1 MIGYLRFVLR
11 RRFAREP
18 ATSLLTVAGVALGA
32 GSVVTVQVL
41 TEGAVAAFDAT
52 VELLAGDADALV
64 LGHGGKVDESL
75 YPVVLGTEG
84 VAWASPLLEGSVVAR
99 QAGEQDL
106 RRRVPLYGVD
116 LLSPVDGPLHP
127 SSAGESP
134 RSTPADGVQTPDRAH
149 ASSSDLLRAAASA
162 DLARTLGVGVGDTVE
177 VARGPAWAPVA
188 LDRVLDA
195 TSLAS
200 AQGPLLIMDIADAQN
215 TLGGADW
222 ISRVN
227 VRFRPDVP
235 ADTVRRRLASRLD
248 GRALVSSPGGQRAE
262 ARRLLSA
269 FRVNLSA
276 LAFTSV
282 FVGLFLVYGTT
293 RASLARRRHE
303 TGLLRS
309 LGATRSQVLGATLAE
324 AGVLGVAGAALGVP
338 LGYAVA
344 LANLDSV
351 SGTVTDLYLLS
362 AIRSLEVPP
371 RVWLLALTGG
381 VLGTIAGAAGPAAE
395 VCLAPAADLLSDRR
409 ARVRWR
415 SVSKTLWRAGWAV
428 LALLLTWFAFG
439 GHRWRHAGF
448 VLAAGIMVWTALAA
462 PAFVTGLCRL
472 AGRSRG
478 FGWRF
483 ALGGLPVRLHTSGV
497 AVAGVAVAFAMLVGT
512 TVMVGS
518 FRDTFRAWLD
528 ATMQADVYVS
538 GAAWTGAT
546 DQGGVHGDL
555 LDQLR
560 RLPGVAAV
568 GRLRGFHGYAD
579 DLPVALRGIDARPI
593 GTTGAPGATGMRYR
607 DRMLLKEG
615 DSETVVAELADGA
628 VAVSE
633 PLARRAGVGRG
644 DSILVRTTSGA
655 VRAAVAGVYY
665 QYGTDRGS
673 VSMDLAT
680 METWFGPGAPH
691 GVAIYLDRDRR
702 AGAGSDGSSE
712 RARATTGTSNGAS
725 AGDGAG
731 TSNGASAGDG
741 AGTGNG
747 ASAGD
752 GASVGGAQA
761 SVVQAVRQ
769 AAAPYPV
776 VVRTHGALRADA
788 LRVFDQTFAV
798 TLLLQAMALAVAAA
812 GVALSLLVMAR
823 EEAWDTAT
831 CRALGATRGQVF
843 RFHLG
848 KGAGLAG
855 IGGVLGAAGGGGL
868 AAVLIYVTNRAYF
881 GWTVQFGVPAFSLAQ
896 QCAFLLLTA
905 VAASWWPAFRASG
918 GGGAGARRSAMAAA
932 VAALALAACSPPPES
947 DSDPPGGPSAL
958 PDAVAEGWL
967 AADPNYSWSFPDD
980 HGPHFG
986 YKTEWWYFTGV
997 LSARPLAATGR
1008 PMSDVDAGA
1017 SSDGDSGEGAP
1028 ERDGKLREQVESSRG
1043 HVEIPREL
1051 GYQFTIFKIGLRPPG
1066 PDRDAHLPTSAPA
1079 SRSRWTASSLLL
1091 GHMAVSDP
1099 AGDTHVF
1106 SEVLYRAGLL
1116 APGEPTPTAD
1126 PGSTADPTASADP
1139 SSTADPTPS
1148 SRPSS
1153 NPAALAGGPLLAG
1166 FGAAFGA
1173 SGNASRVPIA
1183 WSRGPPGTSS
1193 PWRLDLQGAGFAI
1206 AGADDA
1212 AELALSLVVRPTRPV
1227 VFQGP
1232 NGYSRKSAEPG
1243 RASMYYS
1250 RPRLATT
1257 GTVQLGAM
1265 RYAVAGASWM
1275 DHEFSSEPLA
1285 PEQVGWDWLSL
1296 RMNNGVDV
1304 TVFQLRRSDGR
1315 TDYQAATLAT
1325 SSDPPRHLPREEWS
1339 MAPGA
1344 TWTSPATGATYP
1356 VEWTVALPGRIGR
1369 IVVRAAF
1376 SSQEN
1381 VSLRVANLHY
1391 WEGMV
1396 RAFGPDGLQVGQGY
1410 LEMTGYGEGSRPAL

>member
-1 MIGYLRFVLR
+1 M
-11 RRFAREP
+11 
-18 ATSLLTVAGVALGA
+18 SLLTLAGVALGT

-52 VELLAGDADALV
+52 VDLLAGDADALV
-64 LGHGGKVDESL
+64 LGHGGKLDESL

-84 VAWASPLLEGSVVAR
+84 VAWASPLLEGSVVVRRAD
-99 QAGEQDL
+99 GEDL
-106 RRRVPLYGVD
+106 PRPVPLYGVD
-116 LLSPVDGPLHP
+116 LLSPVASPLYP
-127 SSAGESP
+127 SSARESSESP
-134 RSTPADGVQTPDRAH
+134 PGMSANGVQPPDRAQP
-149 ASSSDLLRAAASA
+149 SSSDLFRAAASA
-162 DLARTLGVGVGDTVE
+162 DLARTLGVGAGDTVE
-177 VARGPAWAPVA
+177 VAQGPAWTPVA
-188 LDRVLDA
+188 LDRVLDP
-195 TSLAS
+195 TSRAS
-200 AQGPLLIMDIADAQN
+200 AEGPLLVMDIADAQDL
-215 TLGGADW
+215 LGGADW

-293 RASLARRRHE
+293 RASLSRRRRE

-338 LGYAVA
+338 LGYAAA

-362 AIRSLEVPP
+362 AIRSLDVPP
-371 RVWLLALTGG
+371 HVWLLALAGG
-381 VLGTIAGAAGPAAE
+381 LLGTIAGAAGPAAE
-395 VCLAPAADLLSDRR
+395 VCLAPAADLLSDQR
-409 ARVRWR
+409 AHIRWR
-415 SVSKTLWRAGWAV
+415 LVSRTLWRAGWAV
-428 LALLLTWFAFG
+428 LALLLTWFAVG

-497 AVAGVAVAFAMLVGT
+497 AVGGVAVAFAMLVGT

-528 ATMQADVYVS
+528 ATMQADMYVS
-538 GAAWTGAT
+538 AAAWTGAT

-568 GRLRGFHGYAD
+568 DRLRGFHGYAD
-579 DLPVALRGIDARPI
+579 DLPVALRGIDARPN
-593 GTTGAPGATGMRYR
+593 GTTGARYR
-607 DRMLLKEG
+607 DRLLLKEG
-615 DSETVVAELADGA
+615 DPETVVAELADGA

-633 PLARRAGVGRG
+633 PLARRAGVRRG
-644 DSILVRTTSGA
+644 DSISVRTASGA
-655 VRAAVAGVYY
+655 VRAPVAGVYY

-680 METWFGPGAPH
+680 MEAWFGPGAPH
-691 GVAIYLDRDRR
+691 GLAVYVDRGRR
-702 AGAGSDGSSE
+702 TGAASDGAGEHAHPATGAGDGTGAGAGGE
-712 RARATTGTSNGAS
+712 Q
-725 AGDGAG
+725 AG
-731 TSNGASAGDG
+731 
-741 AGTGNG
+741 
-747 ASAGD
+747 
-752 GASVGGAQA
+752 
-761 SVVQAVRQ
+761 VVQAVRQ
-769 AAAPYPV
+769 AATPYPV

-788 LRVFDQTFAV
+788 LRIFDQTFAV

-855 IGGVLGAAGGGGL
+855 IGGLLGLAGGAGL

-881 GWTVQFGVPAFSLAQ
+881 GWTVQFGVPAFSLAR
-896 QCAFLLLTA
+896 QCAFLLLAA
-905 VAASWWPAFRASG
+905 VAASWWPALRASG
-918 GGGAGARRSAMAAA
+918 GGGAGARRSAVAA
-932 VAALALAACSPPPES
+932 VVVALALAACSPPPES
-947 DSDPPGGPSAL
+947 DSDPPSGRGPSAL

-967 AADPNYSWSFPDD
+967 AADPDYSWSFPDD

-997 LSARPLAATGR
+997 LSARALAG
-1008 PMSDVDAGA
+1008 
-1017 SSDGDSGEGAP
+1017 SDGDPGDGAP
-1028 ERDGKLREQVESSRG
+1028 QPGNEL
-1043 HVEIPREL
+1043 REL
-1051 GYQFTIFKIGLRPPG
+1051 GYQFTIFKIGLRPPR
-1066 PDRDAHLPTSAPA
+1066 PERDPPPPTSAPVP
-1079 SRSRWTASSLLL
+1079 SSRWTASALLL

-1099 AGDTHVF
+1099 AEGSHVF
-1106 SEVLYRAGLL
+1106 SEVLYRAGPL
-1116 APGEPTPTAD
+1116 APGDPSPTVEPTPAARPSD
-1126 PGSTADPTASADP
+1126 NSASA
-1139 SSTADPTPS
+1139 
-1148 SRPSS
+1148 
-1153 NPAALAGGPLLAG
+1153 AGGPLLAG
-1166 FGAAFGA
+1166 FGAAPGA
-1173 SGNASRVPIA
+1173 STDASRIPVA

-1193 PWRLDLQGAGFAI
+1193 PWRLDLLDDGFAL
-1206 AGADDA
+1206 AAADDA
-1212 AELALSLVVRPTRPV
+1212 AGLYLSLVVRPTRPV

-1250 RPRLATT
+1250 RPRLTTT
-1257 GTVQLGAM
+1257 GIVRLGAA

-1296 RMNNGVDV
+1296 RLTDGVDV
-1304 TVFQLRRSDGR
+1304 TAFHLRRSDGN
-1315 TDYQAATLAT
+1315 TDYQAATLAA
-1325 SSDPPRHLPREEWS
+1325 SSDLPRHLARNEWS
-1339 MAPGA
+1339 MTPGA
-1344 TWTSPATGATYP
+1344 TWTSPATSATYP
-1356 VEWTVALPGRIGR
+1356 VEWTLALPGRIGR

-1376 SSQEN
+1376 PSQEN
-1381 VSLRVANLHY
+1381 VSFRVANLHY
-1391 WEGMV
+1391 WEGLV
-1396 RAFGPDGLQVGQGY
+1396 RAFDPDGRQIGEGY

>member
-1 MIGYLRFVLR
+1 M
-11 RRFAREP
+11 
-18 ATSLLTVAGVALGA
+18 SLLTLAGVALGT

-52 VELLAGDADALV
+52 VDLLAGDADALV
-64 LGHGGKVDESL
+64 LGHGGKLDESL

-84 VAWASPLLEGSVVAR
+84 VDWASPLLEGSVVAR
-99 QAGEQDL
+99 RADGERRADGQDL
-106 RRRVPLYGVD
+106 PRPVPLYGVD
-116 LLSPVDGPLHP
+116 LLSSVDGPLHP
-127 SSAGESP
+127 S
-134 RSTPADGVQTPDRAH
+134 PANGVQPPDRAQP
-149 ASSSDLLRAAASA
+149 SSSDLLRAAASA
-162 DLARTLGVGVGDTVE
+162 DLARALGVGAGDTVE
-177 VARGPAWAPVA
+177 VAQGPAWTPVA

-195 TSLAS
+195 TSRAS
-200 AQGPLLIMDIADAQN
+200 AEGPLLVMDIADAQDL
-215 TLGGADW
+215 LGRADW

-227 VRFRPDVP
+227 VRFRPDMP

-293 RASLARRRHE
+293 RASLSRRRRE

-338 LGYAVA
+338 LGYAAA

-371 RVWLLALTGG
+371 HVWLLALAGG
-381 VLGTIAGAAGPAAE
+381 LLGTIAGAAGPAAE
-395 VCLAPAADLLSDRR
+395 VCLAPAADLLSDQR

-415 SVSKTLWRAGWAV
+415 SVSKTLWRASWAV
-428 LALLLTWFAFG
+428 LAVLLTWFAVG

-528 ATMQADVYVS
+528 ATMLADVYVS
-538 GAAWTGAT
+538 AAAWTGAT

-579 DLPVALRGIDARPI
+579 NLPVALRGIDARPT
-593 GTTGAPGATGMRYR
+593 GTTGARHR
-607 DRMLLKEG
+607 DRLLLKEG
-615 DSETVVAELADGA
+615 DPETVTAELADGA

-633 PLARRAGVGRG
+633 PLARRAGVRRG
-644 DSILVRTTSGA
+644 DSIAVRTASGA

-673 VSMDLAT
+673 VSMNLAT
-680 METWFGPGAPH
+680 MEAWFGPGAPH
-691 GVAIYLDRDRR
+691 GLAVYLDRVRR
-702 AGAGSDGSSE
+702 TDAGDDGAGERTRPATGAGDGTGAGAGGE
-712 RARATTGTSNGAS
+712 Q
-725 AGDGAG
+725 AG
-731 TSNGASAGDG
+731 
-741 AGTGNG
+741 
-747 ASAGD
+747 
-752 GASVGGAQA
+752 
-761 SVVQAVRQ
+761 VVQAVRQ

-855 IGGVLGAAGGGGL
+855 IGGVLGLAGGAGL

-881 GWTVQFGVPAFSLAQ
+881 GWTVQFGVPAFSLAR
-896 QCAFLLLTA
+896 QCVFLVLTA
-905 VAASWWPAFRASG
+905 VAASWWPALRASG
-918 GGGAGARRSAMAAA
+918 GGGAGARRSAVAAVMAA
-932 VAALALAACSPPPES
+932 LSLAACSPPPES
-947 DSDPPGGPSAL
+947 DSDPPNGRGPSAL

-967 AADPNYSWSFPDD
+967 AADPDYSWSFPED

-997 LSARPLAATGR
+997 LSARA
-1008 PMSDVDAGA
+1008 
-1017 SSDGDSGEGAP
+1017 
-1028 ERDGKLREQVESSRG
+1028 
-1043 HVEIPREL
+1043 REL
-1051 GYQFTIFKIGLRPPG
+1051 GYQFTIFKIGLRPPR
-1066 PDRDAHLPTSAPA
+1066 PERDAPPPTSAPVPP
-1079 SRSRWTASSLLL
+1079 SRWTASALLL

-1099 AGDTHVF
+1099 AEGTHVF
-1106 SEVLYRAGLL
+1106 SEVLYRAGPL
-1116 APGEPTPTAD
+1116 APGAPSPTAEPTPDARPSD
-1126 PGSTADPTASADP
+1126 NSASA
-1139 SSTADPTPS
+1139 
-1148 SRPSS
+1148 
-1153 NPAALAGGPLLAG
+1153 AGGPLLAG
-1166 FGAAFGA
+1166 FGAAPGGSIDA
-1173 SGNASRVPIA
+1173 STSRIPVA
-1183 WSRGPPGTSS
+1183 WSRGPPGTFS
-1193 PWRLDLQGAGFAI
+1193 PWRLDLLRDGFAL
-1206 AGADDA
+1206 AAADDA
-1212 AELALSLVVRPTRPV
+1212 ADIALSLVVRPTRAV

-1257 GTVQLGAM
+1257 GTVRLGAA
-1265 RYAVAGASWM
+1265 RYAVTGTSWM

-1296 RMNNGVDV
+1296 RLTDGIDV
-1304 TVFQLRRSDGR
+1304 TAFQLRRSDGR
-1315 TDYQAATLAT
+1315 ADYQAATLAA
-1325 SSDPPRHLPREEWS
+1325 SSDLPRHLARNEWS
-1339 MAPGA
+1339 MTPGA

-1356 VEWTVALPGRIGR
+1356 VEWTLALPGRIGR

-1376 SSQEN
+1376 PSQEN

-1391 WEGMV
+1391 WEGLV
-1396 RAFGPDGLQVGQGY
+1396 RAFDPDGRQIGEGY

>member
-84 VAWASPLLEGSVVAR
+84 VAWASPLLKGSVVAR
-99 QAGEQDL
+99 RAGEQDL

-134 RSTPADGVQTPDRAH
+134 RSTPADGVQPRGRAH

-162 DLARTLGVGVGDTVE
+162 DLARALGVGAGDTVE

-195 TSLAS
+195 TSRAS
-200 AQGPLLIMDIADAQN
+200 AEGPLLIMDIADAQ
-215 TLGGADW
+215 TVLGGADW

-293 RASLARRRHE
+293 RASLSRRRHE

-371 RVWLLALTGG
+371 RVWFLALTGG

-415 SVSKTLWRAGWAV
+415 SVSNTLWRAGWAV
-428 LALLLTWFAFG
+428 LALLLTWFAVG

-579 DLPVALRGIDARPI
+579 DLPVALRGIDARPT
-593 GTTGAPGATGMRYR
+593 GTTGATGMRYR
-607 DRMLLKEG
+607 DRLLLMEG
-615 DSETVVAELADGA
+615 DPETVAAELADGA

-644 DSILVRTTSGA
+644 DSILVRTASGA

-680 METWFGPGAPH
+680 MEAWFGPGAPH

-702 AGAGSDGSSE
+702 AGADSDGSGE
-712 RARATTGTSNGAS
+712 RARPATG
-725 AGDGAG
+725 AGDGA
-731 TSNGASAGDG
+731 S
-741 AGTGNG
+741 TGNG

-752 GASVGGAQA
+752 GASTGGAQA

-823 EEAWDTAT
+823 EEAWDIAT

-855 IGGVLGAAGGGGL
+855 IGGVLGLAGGGGL

-918 GGGAGARRSAMAAA
+918 GKGAGARRSAVAAA

-947 DSDPPGGPSAL
+947 DSDPPAGPSAL

-967 AADPNYSWSFPDD
+967 TADPNYSWSFPDD

-997 LSARPLAATGR
+997 LSARALASTGR
-1008 PMSDVDAGA
+1008 PTSD
-1017 SSDGDSGEGAP
+1017 
-1028 ERDGKLREQVESSRG
+1028 
-1043 HVEIPREL
+1043 REL

-1066 PDRDAHLPTSAPA
+1066 PERDAPPRTSAPA
-1079 SRSRWTASSLLL
+1079 PPSRWTASALLL

-1099 AGDTHVF
+1099 ARGTHVF

-1126 PGSTADPTASADP
+1126 P

-1148 SRPSS
+1148 ARPSS
-1153 NPAALAGGPLLAG
+1153 NPAASADGPLLAG
-1166 FGAAFGA
+1166 FGAASGA

-1193 PWRLDLQGAGFAI
+1193 PWRLDLQDDGFTLA
-1206 AGADDA
+1206 AADDAAELDA

-1257 GTVQLGAM
+1257 GTVQLGAA

-1296 RMNNGVDV
+1296 HMNNGVDV
-1304 TVFQLRRSDGR
+1304 TAFQLRRSDGR

-1339 MAPGA
+1339 MTPGA

-1369 IVVRAAF
+1369 IVVRAVF
-1376 SSQEN
+1376 PSQEN

>member
-99 QAGEQDL
+99 RAGEQDL

-134 RSTPADGVQTPDRAH
+134 RSTPADGVQTPGRAH
-149 ASSSDLLRAAASA
+149 AFSSDLLRAAASA
-162 DLARTLGVGVGDTVE
+162 DLARALGVGAGDTVE
-177 VARGPAWAPVA
+177 VASGPAWAPVA

-195 TSLAS
+195 TSRAS
-200 AQGPLLIMDIADAQN
+200 AEGPLLIMDIADAQN
-215 TLGGADW
+215 VLGGADW

-293 RASLARRRHE
+293 RASLSRRRHE

-371 RVWLLALTGG
+371 RVWFLALTGG
-381 VLGTIAGAAGPAAE
+381 VLGTISGAAGPAAE

-415 SVSKTLWRAGWAV
+415 SVAKTLWRAGWAV
-428 LALLLTWFAFG
+428 LALLLTWFAVG

-579 DLPVALRGIDARPI
+579 DLPVALRGIDARPT
-593 GTTGAPGATGMRYR
+593 GTTGATGMRYR
-607 DRMLLKEG
+607 DRLLLKEG
-615 DSETVVAELADGA
+615 DSETVAAELADGA

-644 DSILVRTTSGA
+644 DSILVRTASGA

-680 METWFGPGAPH
+680 MEAWFGPGAPH

-702 AGAGSDGSSE
+702 AGADSDGSSE
-712 RARATTGTSNGAS
+712 RARTATGTGNGASTGDGAS

-731 TSNGASAGDG
+731 
-741 AGTGNG
+741 
-747 ASAGD
+747 
-752 GASVGGAQA
+752 VGSAQA

-855 IGGVLGAAGGGGL
+855 IGGVLGLAGGGGL

-918 GGGAGARRSAMAAA
+918 GGGADARRSAVAAA

-958 PDAVAEGWL
+958 PDAVADGWL

-997 LSARPLAATGR
+997 LSARALASTGR
-1008 PMSDVDAGA
+1008 PTSD
-1017 SSDGDSGEGAP
+1017 
-1028 ERDGKLREQVESSRG
+1028 
-1043 HVEIPREL
+1043 REL

-1066 PDRDAHLPTSAPA
+1066 PERDAPPRTSAPA
-1079 SRSRWTASSLLL
+1079 PSSRWTASALLL

-1099 AGDTHVF
+1099 ARGTHVF

-1126 PGSTADPTASADP
+1126 P

-1148 SRPSS
+1148 SRPSN
-1153 NPAALAGGPLLAG
+1153 NPAAPADGPLLAG
-1166 FGAAFGA
+1166 FGAASGA
-1173 SGNASRVPIA
+1173 SGNASRVAIA

-1193 PWRLDLQGAGFAI
+1193 PWRLDLQDDGFAL
-1206 AGADDA
+1206 AAADDA

-1257 GTVQLGAM
+1257 GAVRLGAA

-1304 TVFQLRRSDGR
+1304 TAFQLRRSDGR

-1339 MAPGA
+1339 MTPGA

-1356 VEWTVALPGRIGR
+1356 IEWTVALPGRIGR

-1376 SSQEN
+1376 PSQEN

-1396 RAFGPDGLQVGQGY
+1396 RAFDPDGLQVGQGY

>member
-1 MIGYLRFVLR
+1 M
-11 RRFAREP
+11 
-18 ATSLLTVAGVALGA
+18 SLLTLAGVALGT

-52 VELLAGDADALV
+52 VDLLAGDADALV
-64 LGHGGKVDESL
+64 LGHGGKLDESL

-84 VAWASPLLEGSVVAR
+84 VDWASPLLEGSVVAR
-99 QAGEQDL
+99 RADGERRADGQDL
-106 RRRVPLYGVD
+106 PRPVPLYGVD
-116 LLSPVDGPLHP
+116 LLSSVDGPLHP
-127 SSAGESP
+127 S
-134 RSTPADGVQTPDRAH
+134 PANGVQPPDRAQP
-149 ASSSDLLRAAASA
+149 SSSDLLRAAASA
-162 DLARTLGVGVGDTVE
+162 DLARALGVGAGDTVE
-177 VARGPAWAPVA
+177 VAQGPAWTPVA

-195 TSLAS
+195 TSRAS
-200 AQGPLLIMDIADAQN
+200 AEGPLLVMDIADAQDL
-215 TLGGADW
+215 LGRADW

-227 VRFRPDVP
+227 VRFRPDMP

-293 RASLARRRHE
+293 RASLSRRRRE

-338 LGYAVA
+338 LGYAAA

-371 RVWLLALTGG
+371 HVWLLALAGG
-381 VLGTIAGAAGPAAE
+381 LLGTIAGAAGPAAE
-395 VCLAPAADLLSDRR
+395 VCLAPAADLLSDQR

-415 SVSKTLWRAGWAV
+415 SVSKTLWRASWAV
-428 LALLLTWFAFG
+428 LAVLLTWFAVG

-528 ATMQADVYVS
+528 ATMLADVYVS
-538 GAAWTGAT
+538 AAAWTGAT

-579 DLPVALRGIDARPI
+579 NLPVALRGIDARPT
-593 GTTGAPGATGMRYR
+593 GTTGARHR
-607 DRMLLKEG
+607 DRLLLKEG
-615 DSETVVAELADGA
+615 DPETVTAELADGA

-633 PLARRAGVGRG
+633 PLARRAGVRRG
-644 DSILVRTTSGA
+644 DSIAVRTASGA

-673 VSMDLAT
+673 ISMNLAT
-680 METWFGPGAPH
+680 MEAWFGPGAPH
-691 GVAIYLDRDRR
+691 GLAVYLDRVRR
-702 AGAGSDGSSE
+702 TD
-712 RARATTGTSNGAS
+712 
-725 AGDGAG
+725 AGDDDTDAG
-731 TSNGASAGDG
+731 GEQAG
-741 AGTGNG
+741 
-747 ASAGD
+747 
-752 GASVGGAQA
+752 
-761 SVVQAVRQ
+761 VVQAVRQ

-855 IGGVLGAAGGGGL
+855 IGGLLGLAGGAGL

-896 QCAFLLLTA
+896 QCAFLLLAA
-905 VAASWWPAFRASG
+905 VAASWWPALRASG
-918 GGGAGARRSAMAAA
+918 GGGALARRSVVAAV
-932 VAALALAACSPPPES
+932 VAALSLAACSPPPES
-947 DSDPPGGPSAL
+947 DSDPPNGRGPSAL

-967 AADPNYSWSFPDD
+967 AADPDYSWSFPED

-997 LSARPLAATGR
+997 LSTRA
-1008 PMSDVDAGA
+1008 
-1017 SSDGDSGEGAP
+1017 
-1028 ERDGKLREQVESSRG
+1028 
-1043 HVEIPREL
+1043 REL
-1051 GYQFTIFKIGLRPPG
+1051 GYQFTIFKIGLRPPR
-1066 PDRDAHLPTSAPA
+1066 PERDAPPPTSAPVPP
-1079 SRSRWTASSLLL
+1079 SRWTASALLL
-1091 GHMAVSDP
+1091 GHVAVGDP
-1099 AGDTHVF
+1099 AEGTHVF
-1106 SEVLYRAGLL
+1106 SEVLYRAGPL
-1116 APGEPTPTAD
+1116 APGAPSPTAEPTPDARPSD
-1126 PGSTADPTASADP
+1126 NSASA
-1139 SSTADPTPS
+1139 
-1148 SRPSS
+1148 
-1153 NPAALAGGPLLAG
+1153 AGGPLLAG
-1166 FGAAFGA
+1166 FGAAPGGSIDA
-1173 SGNASRVPIA
+1173 STSRIPVA
-1183 WSRGPPGTSS
+1183 WSRGPPGTFS
-1193 PWRLDLQGAGFAI
+1193 PWRLDLLRDGFAL
-1206 AGADDA
+1206 AAADDA
-1212 AELALSLVVRPTRPV
+1212 ADIALSLVVRPTRAV
-1227 VFQGP
+1227 VLQGP
-1232 NGYSRKSAEPG
+1232 NGYSRNSAEPG

-1257 GTVQLGAM
+1257 GTVRLGAA
-1265 RYAVAGASWM
+1265 RYAVTGTSWM

-1296 RMNNGVDV
+1296 RLTDGIDV
-1304 TVFQLRRSDGR
+1304 TAFQLRRSDGR
-1315 TDYQAATLAT
+1315 ADYQAATLAA
-1325 SSDPPRHLPREEWS
+1325 SSDLPRHLARNEWS
-1339 MAPGA
+1339 MTPGA

-1356 VEWTVALPGRIGR
+1356 VEWTLALPGRIGR

-1376 SSQEN
+1376 PSQEN

-1391 WEGMV
+1391 WEGLV
-1396 RAFGPDGLQVGQGY
+1396 RAFDPDGRQIGEGY

>member
-1 MIGYLRFVLR
+1 M
-11 RRFAREP
+11 
-18 ATSLLTVAGVALGA
+18 SLLTVASVALGA

-41 TEGAVAAFDAT
+41 TQGAVAAFDAT
-52 VELLAGDADALV
+52 VDLLAGDADALV
-64 LGHGGKVDESL
+64 LGHGGKLDESL
-75 YPVVLGTEG
+75 YPVVLGTKG
-84 VAWASPLLEGSVVAR
+84 VAWASPLLEGSVVVR
-99 QAGEQDL
+99 RAGGEPRANGRAL
-106 RRRVPLYGVD
+106 PRRVALYGVD
-116 LLSPVDGPLHP
+116 LLSPVEGPLHP
-127 SSAGESP
+127 PPPSESP
-134 RSTPADGVQTPDRAH
+134 HGTPADSAQPLDGAQPRDRAQP
-149 ASSSDLLRAAASA
+149 SSSNLLRAAASA
-162 DLARTLGVGVGDTVE
+162 DLARALDLGAGDTVE
-177 VARGPAWAPVA
+177 VARGPTWTPVA

-195 TSLAS
+195 TSRAS
-200 AQGPLLIMDIADAQN
+200 AEGPLLVMDIADAQYV
-215 TLGGADW
+215 LGGADW

-235 ADTVRRRLASRLD
+235 ADTVRRRIASRLD

-293 RASLARRRHE
+293 RASLSRRRHE

-338 LGYAVA
+338 LGYAAA

-362 AIRSLEVPP
+362 AIRSLEVPAH
-371 RVWLLALTGG
+371 VWFLALAGG
-381 VLGTIAGAAGPAAE
+381 LLGTIAGAAGPAAE

-428 LALLLTWFAFG
+428 LALLLTWFAVG

-462 PAFVTGLCRL
+462 PAFVTRLCRL

-538 GAAWTGAT
+538 AAAWTGAT

-560 RLPGVAAV
+560 QLPGVAAV

-579 DLPVALRGIDARPI
+579 DLPVALRGIDARPT
-593 GTTGAPGATGMRYR
+593 GPTGARHR
-607 DRMLLKEG
+607 DRLLLKEG
-615 DSETVVAELADGA
+615 DPDTVAAALADGA

-633 PLARRAGVGRG
+633 PLARRAGVRRG
-644 DSILVRTTSGA
+644 DSLSVRTASGA

-680 METWFGPGAPH
+680 MEAWFGPGAPH
-691 GVAIYLDRDRR
+691 GLAVYLDRSRPAGGGGDGSGERARPATSDGDR
-702 AGAGSDGSSE
+702 AGAG
-712 RARATTGTSNGAS
+712 
-725 AGDGAG
+725 AGGEQAG
-731 TSNGASAGDG
+731 
-741 AGTGNG
+741 
-747 ASAGD
+747 
-752 GASVGGAQA
+752 
-761 SVVQAVRQ
+761 VVQAVRQ
-769 AAAPYPV
+769 ASEPYPV

-788 LRVFDQTFAV
+788 LRIFDQTFAV

-855 IGGVLGAAGGGGL
+855 IGGLLGLAGGAGL

-896 QCAFLLLTA
+896 QCAFLVLAA
-905 VAASWWPAFRASG
+905 VAASWWPALRASG
-918 GGGAGARRSAMAAA
+918 GGGAGARRSAVAGV
-932 VAALALAACSPPPES
+932 VAALTLAACLPPPES
-947 DSDPPGGPSAL
+947 GSDPPSGPSRL

-967 AADPNYSWSFPDD
+967 AADPDYLWSFPED

-997 LSARPLAATGR
+997 LSAQVFDG
-1008 PMSDVDAGA
+1008 
-1017 SSDGDSGEGAP
+1017 SDGDPG
-1028 ERDGKLREQVESSRG
+1028 
-1043 HVEIPREL
+1043 EL

-1066 PDRDAHLPTSAPA
+1066 PERDAPPPTSASA
-1079 SRSRWTASSLLL
+1079 SSSRWAASALLL
-1091 GHMAVSDP
+1091 GHVAVSDP
-1099 AGDTHVF
+1099 AEGAHVF
-1106 SEVLYRAGLL
+1106 SEVLYRAGPL
-1116 APGEPTPTAD
+1116 APGDLSPAAAPTPDA
-1126 PGSTADPTASADP
+1126 
-1139 SSTADPTPS
+1139 
-1148 SRPSS
+1148 RPSDNS
-1153 NPAALAGGPLLAG
+1153 ATPATAPLLAG
-1166 FGAAFGA
+1166 FGAAPGE
-1173 SGNASRVPIA
+1173 SIDASRTPVA

-1193 PWRLDLQGAGFAI
+1193 PWRLDLLRDGFAL
-1206 AGADDA
+1206 AAADDA
-1212 AELALSLVVRPTRPV
+1212 ADLALSLVVRPTRSV
-1227 VFQGP
+1227 VLQGP
-1232 NGYSRKSAEPG
+1232 NGYSRKSADPG

-1257 GTVQLGAM
+1257 GTVRLGAA

-1275 DHEFSSEPLA
+1275 DHEFSSEPLT

-1296 RMNNGVDV
+1296 RMTDGLDV
-1304 TVFQLRRSDGR
+1304 TAFQLRRSDGR
-1315 TDYQAATLAT
+1315 ADYQAATLSAPP
-1325 SSDPPRHLPREEWS
+1325 DPTRHLMREEWS
-1339 MAPGA
+1339 MTPGA

-1356 VEWTVALPGRIGR
+1356 VEWTLALPGRIGR

-1376 SSQEN
+1376 PSQEN

-1391 WEGMV
+1391 WEGLV
-1396 RAFGPDGLQVGQGY
+1396 RAFRPDGQQVGEGY

>member
-1 MIGYLRFVLR
+1 M
-11 RRFAREP
+11 
-18 ATSLLTVAGVALGA
+18 SLLTLAGVALGT

-52 VELLAGDADALV
+52 VDLLAGDADALV
-64 LGHGGKVDESL
+64 LGHGGKLDESL

-84 VAWASPLLEGSVVAR
+84 VDWASPLLEGSVVAR
-99 QAGEQDL
+99 RADGERRADGQDL
-106 RRRVPLYGVD
+106 PRPVPLYGVD
-116 LLSPVDGPLHP
+116 LLSSVDGPLHP
-127 SSAGESP
+127 S
-134 RSTPADGVQTPDRAH
+134 PANGVQPPDRAQP
-149 ASSSDLLRAAASA
+149 SSSDLLRAAASA
-162 DLARTLGVGVGDTVE
+162 DLARALGVGAGDTVE
-177 VARGPAWAPVA
+177 VAQGPAWTPVA

-195 TSLAS
+195 TSRAS
-200 AQGPLLIMDIADAQN
+200 AEGPLLVMDIADAQDL
-215 TLGGADW
+215 LGRADW

-293 RASLARRRHE
+293 RASLSRRRRE

-338 LGYAVA
+338 LGYAAA

-371 RVWLLALTGG
+371 HVWLLALAGG
-381 VLGTIAGAAGPAAE
+381 LLGTIAGAAGPAAE
-395 VCLAPAADLLSDRR
+395 VCLAPAADLLSDQR

-415 SVSKTLWRAGWAV
+415 SVSKTLWRASWAV
-428 LALLLTWFAFG
+428 LAVLLTWFAVG

-528 ATMQADVYVS
+528 ATMLADVYVS
-538 GAAWTGAT
+538 AAAWTGAT

-579 DLPVALRGIDARPI
+579 NLPVALRGIDARPT
-593 GTTGAPGATGMRYR
+593 GPTGARHR
-607 DRMLLKEG
+607 DRLLLKEG
-615 DSETVVAELADGA
+615 DPETVAAELADGA

-633 PLARRAGVGRG
+633 PLARRAGVRRG
-644 DSILVRTTSGA
+644 DSIAVRTASGA

-673 VSMDLAT
+673 ISMDLAT
-680 METWFGPGAPH
+680 MEAWFGPGAPH
-691 GVAIYLDRDRR
+691 GLAVYLDRVRR
-702 AGAGSDGSSE
+702 TD
-712 RARATTGTSNGAS
+712 
-725 AGDGAG
+725 AGDDDTDA
-731 TSNGASAGDG
+731 
-741 AGTGNG
+741 
-747 ASAGD
+747 
-752 GASVGGAQA
+752 GGAQA
-761 SVVQAVRQ
+761 GVVQAVRQ
-769 AAAPYPV
+769 AATPYPV
-776 VVRTHGALRADA
+776 VVRTHGALRTDA
-788 LRVFDQTFAV
+788 LRIFDQTFAV

-855 IGGVLGAAGGGGL
+855 IGGLLGLAGGAGL

-896 QCAFLLLTA
+896 QCAFLLLAA
-905 VAASWWPAFRASG
+905 VAASWWPALRASG
-918 GGGAGARRSAMAAA
+918 GGGALARRSVVAAV
-932 VAALALAACSPPPES
+932 VAALSLAACSPPPES
-947 DSDPPGGPSAL
+947 DSDPPNGRGPSAL

-967 AADPNYSWSFPDD
+967 AADPDYSWSFPED

-997 LSARPLAATGR
+997 LSTRA
-1008 PMSDVDAGA
+1008 
-1017 SSDGDSGEGAP
+1017 
-1028 ERDGKLREQVESSRG
+1028 
-1043 HVEIPREL
+1043 REL
-1051 GYQFTIFKIGLRPPG
+1051 GYQFTIFKIGLRPPR
-1066 PDRDAHLPTSAPA
+1066 PERDAPPPTSAPVPP
-1079 SRSRWTASSLLL
+1079 SRWTASALLL

-1099 AGDTHVF
+1099 AEGTHVF
-1106 SEVLYRAGLL
+1106 SEVLYRAGPL
-1116 APGEPTPTAD
+1116 APGAPSPTAEPTPDARPSD
-1126 PGSTADPTASADP
+1126 NSASA
-1139 SSTADPTPS
+1139 
-1148 SRPSS
+1148 
-1153 NPAALAGGPLLAG
+1153 AGGPLLAG
-1166 FGAAFGA
+1166 FGAAPGGSIDA
-1173 SGNASRVPIA
+1173 STSRIPVA
-1183 WSRGPPGTSS
+1183 WSRGPPGTFS
-1193 PWRLDLQGAGFAI
+1193 PWRLDLLRDGFAL
-1206 AGADDA
+1206 AAADDA
-1212 AELALSLVVRPTRPV
+1212 ADIALSLVVRPTRPV

-1250 RPRLATT
+1250 RPRLTTT
-1257 GTVQLGAM
+1257 GTVRLGAA
-1265 RYAVAGASWM
+1265 RYAVAGVSWM

-1296 RMNNGVDV
+1296 RLTDGVDV
-1304 TVFQLRRSDGR
+1304 TAFQLRRSDGR
-1315 TDYQAATLAT
+1315 ADYQAATLAA
-1325 SSDPPRHLPREEWS
+1325 SSDPPRHLARNEWS
-1339 MAPGA
+1339 MTPGA

-1356 VEWTVALPGRIGR
+1356 VEWTLALPGRIGR

-1376 SSQEN
+1376 PSQEN

-1391 WEGMV
+1391 WEGLV
-1396 RAFGPDGLQVGQGY
+1396 RAFDPDGRQIGEGY